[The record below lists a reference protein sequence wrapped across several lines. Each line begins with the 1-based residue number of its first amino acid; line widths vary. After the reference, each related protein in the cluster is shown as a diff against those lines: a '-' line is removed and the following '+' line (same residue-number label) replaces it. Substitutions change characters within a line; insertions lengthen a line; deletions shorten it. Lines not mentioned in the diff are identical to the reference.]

1 MRKIYAHDAN
11 EEDMSNISYPGS
23 YESWRMDVIE
33 ENNNKLRYKDID
45 TYLDVYIFLYSYPC
59 PNFHSVLTNE
69 IL

>member
-33 ENNNKLRYKDID
+33 ENNNKLR
-45 TYLDVYIFLYSYPC
+45 
-59 PNFHSVLTNE
+59 
-69 IL
+69 